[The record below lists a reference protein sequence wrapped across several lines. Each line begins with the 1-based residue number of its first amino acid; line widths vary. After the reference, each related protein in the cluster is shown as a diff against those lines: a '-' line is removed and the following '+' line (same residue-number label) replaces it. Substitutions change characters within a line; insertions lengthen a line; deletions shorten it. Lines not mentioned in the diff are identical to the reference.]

1 MCIEALAVSLSPGC
15 ISWSL
20 GCILELCMDVYRS
33 LGCKFEPWLYFL
45 EPWLYTG
52 AVHGCV

>member
-15 ISWSL
+15 
-20 GCILELCMDVYRS
+20 
-33 LGCKFEPWLYFL
+33 FL